1 MIPSRTTSCSINQ
14 GKRGRAGRENT
25 CLLGL
30 WCLLI
35 VVLLSGC
42 ARDLAVGLEPQT
54 PGRHYTWDP
63 TSTLFVDSLQPTL
76 RWEAFPRP
84 EDREADRE
92 GLLSRI
98 SDVTYDLKIWKA
110 PAGDPG
116 WRALRGV
123 VIHLDDAYTRQGLP
137 HPWHELEIPL
147 EPCTKYFW
155 TIRAKFRLDGDLR
168 VIQWAGLTNER
179 RLQFQYYR
187 FKTPCE

>member
-1 MIPSRTTSCSINQ
+1 MLR
-14 GKRGRAGRENT
+14 
-25 CLLGL
+25 L

-42 ARDLAVGLEPQT
+42 VRELAVGLEPQT
-54 PGRHYTWDP
+54 PEGRHYN
-63 TSTLFVDSLQPTL
+63 FVDSLQPTL

-84 EDREADRE
+84 QDRKAFRE
-92 GLLSRI
+92 GLLRRI
-98 SDVTYDLKIWKA
+98 SDVTYGVKIWKA
-110 PAGDPG
+110 PGGDPG
-116 WRALRGV
+116 WRTLRGV

-168 VIQWAGLTNER
+168 VIQWAGLTDDR
-179 RLQFQYYR
+179 RGHPQFQYYR